1 MARRSG
7 VRHSCQDSELG
18 GVCADLFRAFDTDK
32 NGFLDAAEATMLLGS
47 ALVLQASVLGV
58 SVSELSVTGVCPD
71 VQCERS

>member
-47 ALVLQASVLGV
+47 ALQASVRG
-58 SVSELSVTGVCPD
+58 GVCI
-71 VQCERS
+71 